1 MFNVFGK
8 KPTVEEQQRG
18 TERVLRKVGRDIE
31 RDRRG
36 LEKEEKKLELEI
48 KKLAKEGNHE
58 GCKILAKQLIQL
70 RKQKTRT
77 YAAGSKVQSIGVS
90 NKTMGANIKLANAM
104 STTAKTMTD
113 MNKIMK
119 PEQVAADMRAFS
131 QASTKLDMTDEMVND
146 TLDDMLTESGD
157 EEEGDKVVQQVLD
170 EIGIEVSGK
179 MAAAPAA
186 HRGKLGESSKSRLPT
201 DEEIEAQLAKL
212 KA

>member
-8 KPTVEEQQRG
+8 KPTPEEQQRG
-18 TERVLRKVGRDIE
+18 TDRALRKVGRDIE

-36 LEKEEKKLELEI
+36 LDKEEKKLELEI

-77 YAAGSKVQSIGVS
+77 YAASSKVQSIGVS

-113 MNKIMK
+113 MNKLMK

-131 QASTKLDMTDEMVND
+131 QASTKMDMTDEMIND

-157 EEEGDKVVQQVLD
+157 EEEGDKVVRQVLD

-186 HRGKLGESSKSRLPT
+186 HRGKLGESSKSQLPT

-212 KA
+212 RA

>member
-18 TERVLRKVGRDIE
+18 TERTLRKVGRNIE

-36 LEKEEKKLELEI
+36 LEKEENKLELEI

-131 QASTKLDMTDEMVND
+131 QASTKMDMTDEMVND
-146 TLDDMLTESGD
+146 TLDDLLTESGD

-170 EIGIEVSGK
+170 EIGIEISGK

-186 HRGKLGESSKSRLPT
+186 HRGKVGESSKSQLPT

-212 KA
+212 KT